1 MANTEVK
8 VRINVSDGG
17 SMRTVSANVEGLG
30 DALQEVQREAQNVNG
45 ALVNWGQASTALS
58 NLRGLLGELQSAVE
72 SLGATYR
79 EQQTQEAKLAQVM
92 RNTMD
97 ATDAQIDNIKALCD
111 AQERSGIVA
120 AEVQLAG
127 AQEMATYL
135 ELDSS
140 LERLIP
146 VMNDMVAQ
154 QYGLEASGESAAQI
168 ATMLGKVMN
177 GQVAALS
184 RYGYSFTEAQQKV
197 LLFGEESERAA
208 VLAAVIEQ
216 SVGGMNRALAQTEV
230 GQQKQLQDRL
240 DEIKDTLGGMTNAAL
255 PFVSITAQSLQAA
268 SGLAEM
274 AKGVGTLTSIVR
286 ANGAAWA
293 AAALS
298 ATRHK
303 VATMASAAAAGVV
316 KTATAAWTAVQRV
329 LNVVLTANPIGLVV
343 TAIGALVAGMTYA
356 YSNCSSFRD
365 IINQLWAAVQPL
377 ASALMD
383 GLVKAL
389 SWVIEKAK
397 VAWSW
402 LKNILGLDGEE
413 AEVSVRV
420 NSDESE
426 SGLADI
432 EAKYAGMTLE
442 GEQTV
447 TYDAKASTLE
457 GITNNIKILQER
469 LQKASLEEAA
479 ELNQSIKQWQD
490 KADAIQ
496 QAGLEAKESGGEQ
509 TVTFDA
515 DASTLGG
522 ITSNIEVLQAQL
534 QTASLEEAALLNQ
547 SIQQWQAKADA
558 IRNAGIAAAS
568 SAAQANVAFDAEAT
582 TLAGIT
588 NNIKILQDQLQ
599 TASLEEA
606 AGLNQSIKQWQDKA
620 DAIRG
625 AGTEARSAVKPGENA
640 KEAMG
645 GIVSTMNSLS
655 QMVGESAAGWLQWG
669 GNLLSAIGSAI
680 PAILSLSSAQ
690 KVQATSNTAAAATGA
705 ASSQASIPYVGP
717 ILAVAA
723 VASVLAALA
732 NLPKFANGGLMYG
745 PTLGIMGEYAGAAN
759 NPEVV
764 APLSKLRQL
773 ISTEGDGL
781 SGKVVFR
788 QRGRVLEGVLER
800 ENRYRART

>member
-1 MANTEVK
+1 MASTEVK

-17 SMRTVSANVEGLG
+17 TMRSVSANVEGLG
-30 DALQEVQREAQNVNG
+30 DALKEVQREAQVANG
-45 ALVNWGQASTALS
+45 ALVNWGQASTALT

-72 SLGATYR
+72 TLGATYR
-79 EQQTQEAKLAQVM
+79 EQVTQEAKLEQVM

-97 ATDAQIDNIKALCD
+97 ATDAQVNNIKALCD
-111 AQERSGIVA
+111 AQERQGIVA

-216 SVGGMNRALAQTEV
+216 SVGGMNRALAQTDV

-240 DEIKDTLGGMTNAAL
+240 DEIKDALGGMTNAAL

-274 AKGVGTLTSIVR
+274 AKGVGTLTKMVH

-293 AAALS
+293 TAALS
-298 ATRHK
+298 AARHK
-303 VATMASAAAAGVV
+303 VATLASAAAQGVA

-343 TAIGALVAGMTYA
+343 TAIGALVAGMVYA
-356 YSNCSSFRD
+356 YNNCSSFRD
-365 IINQLWAAVQPL
+365 MINQLWEAVQPL
-377 ASALMD
+377 ASAIMD

-402 LKNILGLDGEE
+402 LKNILGLNGEE
-413 AEVSVRV
+413 AEVSVSV
-420 NSDESE
+420 KQNSSDG
-426 SGLADI
+426 GLADI
-432 EAKYAGMTLE
+432 EAKYANMTLE
-442 GEQTV
+442 GEKTV
-447 TYDAKASTLE
+447 TFDAKATTLE
-457 GITNNIKILQER
+457 GITNNIKVLQER

-479 ELNQSIKQWQD
+479 QLNQSIRQWQDKAEAIERAGIEAEESEGEKTVTFDADATTLAGITSNIELLQNQLQTASLEEAAQLNQSIKQWQD
-490 KADAIQ
+490 KA
-496 QAGLEAKESGGEQ
+496 E
-509 TVTFDA
+509 
-515 DASTLGG
+515 
-522 ITSNIEVLQAQL
+522 
-534 QTASLEEAALLNQ
+534 
-547 SIQQWQAKADA
+547 A
-558 IRNAGIAAAS
+558 IRNAGLAAAS
-568 SAAQANVAFDAEAT
+568 SAAQANVAYDAEAT

-588 NNIKILQDQLQ
+588 NNIRVLQERLQ

-606 AGLNQSIKQWQDKA
+606 AQLNQNIKQWQDKA

-625 AGTEARSAVKPGENA
+625 AGTDAKAAVKPGENA
-640 KEAMG
+640 KEALG
-645 GIVSTMNSLS
+645 GVASAMSSLS
-655 QMVGESAAGWLQWG
+655 QVVGASAAGWLTWG
-669 GNLLSAIGSAI
+669 SNLLTAIGSAI
-680 PAILSLSSAQ
+680 PTILSLAAAQ
-690 KVQATSNTAAAATGA
+690 NVQATSNTAAAATGA

-732 NLPKFANGGLMYG
+732 NLPKFAGGGLMYG

-773 ISTEGDGL
+773 ITTDGDGL
-781 SGKVVFR
+781 GGKVVFR
-788 QRGRVLEGVLER
+788 QKGRVLEGVLER
-800 ENRYRART
+800 EKRYRNRS